1 MFNPFK
7 AAFSAGSKA
16 MGGHDFQSDK
26 VDDYSNG
33 QPILTPF
40 QRARQEW
47 DDRIGAPVVRSR
59 NWRLAFFTSSGT
71 NLILAGALVYAVFFR
86 PPEIWGIPTNE
97 HGVVAGVAE
106 RFAAKRYEPTR
117 DQVAADLAQWLEWVR
132 TRPADGVKLR
142 ADIEKAYVFLDDTAK
157 RKLNEYNKRFDP
169 FAAYNT
175 PDKLAK
181 KTVTKTFPKVLPM
194 EGNSYHATWT
204 ETVWEYGQAKPSYT
218 VTATFTA
225 TATGQT
231 NQALINLNPAGTTI
245 HDFDWRSDV
254 TS

>member
-1 MFNPFK
+1 M
-7 AAFSAGSKA
+7 
-16 MGGHDFQSDK
+16 
-26 VDDYSNG
+26 
-33 QPILTPF
+33 
-40 QRARQEW
+40 
-47 DDRIGAPVVRSR
+47 
-59 NWRLAFFTSSGT
+59 
-71 NLILAGALVYAVFFR
+71 
-86 PPEIWGIPTNE
+86 
-97 HGVVAGVAE
+97 
-106 RFAAKRYEPTR
+106 
-117 DQVAADLAQWLEWVR
+117 
-132 TRPADGVKLR
+132 KLR

-181 KTVTKTFPKVLPM
+181 KTVTMTFPKVLPM

-225 TATGQT
+225 TTTGQT